1 MLDYFLITLDYR
13 CCHTV
18 IATLEFTRFLYTLTR
33 DSQAIASSAWLFG
46 PRSLYIKLII
56 MSSLRRNPFFSVY
69 LLSFSMDILI
79 WPATTFAISLASQTF
94 LGLACET
101 TLPSDSLGIG
111 IRVWT
116 INPGY
121 IYSLAGQPLLTQKA
135 RVAACIYRC
144 QVSKSDNRD
153 SW

>member
-1 MLDYFLITLDYR
+1 MLDFFLITLDYR
-13 CCHTV
+13 CCHTVDKPLV

-56 MSSLRRNPFFSVY
+56 ISSLRRNPFFSVY

-101 TLPSDSLGIG
+101 TLPSLGIG

-121 IYSLAGQPLLTQKA
+121 I
-135 RVAACIYRC
+135 
-144 QVSKSDNRD
+144 VSRASPF
-153 SW
+153 